1 MALTAAGSSV
11 QCRAVRVQAWK
22 FVTFDALAASVSSAH
37 DSRSSAWSSGDM
49 GAPGTRSAATTG
61 LMGAAVA
68 PLRRKRLLRPI
79 SVPPFPSAQSINVL
93 SMRPGHYDRAP
104 SPMAKR
110 IAAAEQTRYSRA
122 AGGVSN
128 AGNNPDPCPRQ
139 REERQ
144 LGTRSFDLLVQSM
157 FHALCCTV
165 AAEGLPVPHR
175 WAFFFPHCG
184 ARWAIS
190 WPKLPLKSLRD

>member
-1 MALTAAGSSV
+1 MSTAGLPVSCSDLRSNARRSL
-11 QCRAVRVQAWK
+11 CRLLAVCIREFTECGRYGPDCRRVLGPVPGRTVQAWK

-37 DSRSSAWSSGDM
+37 ASRSSAWSSGDM

-110 IAAAEQTRYSRA
+110 IAAAEQTR
-122 AGGVSN
+122 
-128 AGNNPDPCPRQ
+128 
-139 REERQ
+139 
-144 LGTRSFDLLVQSM
+144 
-157 FHALCCTV
+157 
-165 AAEGLPVPHR
+165 
-175 WAFFFPHCG
+175 
-184 ARWAIS
+184 
-190 WPKLPLKSLRD
+190 